1 MDPLNL
7 SDKTKLVLF
16 ELLCRSNFSLNEAF
30 GDYDFTRN
38 LVDRIFQDDGADSPD
53 KKINAIKAVRSCTGL
68 GLRESKQLVERSE
81 RKMVVYS
88 RFIKECDRMF
98 RHGDVVDLFTMK
110 NVVDTATRTII
121 DLASVKAECVDF
133 IRDIPF

>member
-1 MDPLNL
+1 MNPSTL
-7 SDKTKLVLF
+7 SDKIKLVMF
-16 ELLCRSNFSLNEAF
+16 ELLCHSNFSLNEAL
-30 GDYDFTRN
+30 GDYDFVSN
-38 LVDRIFQDDGADSPD
+38 LVSRIFESDGADSPD

-88 RFIKECDRMF
+88 RFIEECDRTF
-98 RHGDVVDLFTMK
+98 RHGDAVDPFTMK
-110 NVVDTATRTII
+110 NVVDTATRTTV
-121 DLASVKAECVDF
+121 DLASCKAECIDF